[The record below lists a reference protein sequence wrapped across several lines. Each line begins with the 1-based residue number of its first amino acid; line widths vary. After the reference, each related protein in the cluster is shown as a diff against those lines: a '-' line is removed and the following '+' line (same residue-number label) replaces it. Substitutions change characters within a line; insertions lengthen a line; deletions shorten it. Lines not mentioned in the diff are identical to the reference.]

1 MTNDRWFPGRYA
13 SLTFHTMM
21 AGWGYGKISPLA
33 TLCIGGHFEISIP
46 EIYKACSACRWQKS
60 PDFNGSFQVNWEFKV
75 RIIFYID

>member
-21 AGWGYGKISPLA
+21 AGWGYGN
-33 TLCIGGHFEISIP
+33 FEISIP